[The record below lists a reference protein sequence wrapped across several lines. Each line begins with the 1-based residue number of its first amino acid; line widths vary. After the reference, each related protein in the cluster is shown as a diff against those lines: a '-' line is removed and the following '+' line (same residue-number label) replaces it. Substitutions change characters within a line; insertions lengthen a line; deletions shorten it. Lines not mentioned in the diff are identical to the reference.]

1 MCIHGHRRVRE
12 RHPTRSIAGAGAPG
26 TRTGYFMG
34 VDLARSIDWTVCVVL
49 NEVGEVVATERFQK
63 PWRETMRRIRY
74 LARGTTRRT

>member
-1 MCIHGHRRVRE
+1 
-12 RHPTRSIAGAGAPG
+12 
-26 TRTGYFMG
+26 MG